1 LRKQVC
7 EQLFL
12 NSVLTKQ
19 DHVITLFSMQLQKA
33 ERQKG
38 LELNGFHAFP
48 YCYLFQGSFSFREM
62 VPLAFVVP
70 GMSD

>member
-1 LRKQVC
+1 
-7 EQLFL
+7 
-12 NSVLTKQ
+12 
-19 DHVITLFSMQLQKA
+19 MQLQKA